1 MATLPLLLPYQ
12 KKWINDPSP
21 IKLME
26 KSRQIGISWATA
38 YSVIRRHLS
47 AENTLDTFISTRDH
61 YLSRLFLKDCQ
72 SFADLLHTFLKQKG
86 RPILCKKQLSKST
99 LNFSNGT
106 RIHALS
112 SSPNAQAGKRGTRIL
127 DEFALH
133 ADPEMLYTIAYPG
146 ITWGGQQI
154 IISTHRGKHNYFNQL
169 IQEITQNGNPKK
181 ISHHRVTLEN
191 ALNQGFLTLLK
202 TKISKEDPRQAM
214 DESAYFDYIRQSCPS
229 EEAFLQE
236 YMCQPEDS
244 ASAFLPYEL
253 ILENEYPPNAQWELS
268 LPLPPKGDFF
278 LGVDLGRTHDATV
291 FYLIQKEAG
300 LYLTRKIL
308 RLENQAFSKQ
318 AQLLHDFLACP
329 ALRRVCIDQSGLGR
343 QFAESFKEQYSK
355 GRIEGVTFTPAVKEA
370 LAYSLKSSLEGHAFR
385 IPSSPALRADF
396 NRIQKITTFAGNP
409 RLDAPRSKDGHSDH
423 FWAATLALHAAQ
435 TQKPLPPMHYTVVK
449 RPAHN
454 FFL

>member
-1 MATLPLLLPYQ
+1 MSTLPLLLPYQ
-12 KKWINDPSP
+12 KKWINDASP

-47 AENTLDTFISTRDH
+47 VDNTLDTFISTRDH

-72 SFADLLHTFLKQKG
+72 NFADLLHTFLKQKN
-86 RPILCKKQLSKST
+86 RPILSSKQLSKCT

-133 ADPEMLYTIAYPG
+133 ADPEMLYTVAYPG

-181 ISHHRVTLEN
+181 ISHHRVTLEK
-191 ALNQGFLTLLK
+191 ALEEGFLTLLK
-202 TKISKEDPRQAM
+202 TKISKQDPRQDM
-214 DESAYFDYIRQSCPS
+214 DESAYFNYIRQTCPS

-236 YMCQPEDS
+236 YMCKPEDS
-244 ASAFLPYEL
+244 TSAFLPYEL
-253 ILENEYPPNAQWELS
+253 ILENEYPASTSWELS

-278 LGVDLGRTHDATV
+278 LGIDLGRTHDSTV

-300 LYLTRKIL
+300 LYLTRKLI
-308 RLENQAFSKQ
+308 RLHNQPFSKQ
-318 AQLLHDFLACP
+318 ARLLHDFLSSP
-329 ALRRVCIDQSGLGR
+329 SLHRVCIDQSGLGR
-343 QFAESFKEQYSK
+343 QFAEDFKEQYTK
-355 GRIEGVTFTPAVKEA
+355 GRIEGVTFSPAIKEA
-370 LAYSLKSSLEGHAFR
+370 LAYSLKSSLESHIFR
-385 IPSSPALRADF
+385 IPSSPELRADF
-396 NRIQKITTFAGNP
+396 NRIQKIITFAGNP

-423 FWAATLALHAAQ
+423 FWAAALALHAAQ
-435 TQKPLPPMHYTVVK
+435 DQKPNRHPYYTILK
-449 RPAHN
+449 RPSHSL
-454 FFL
+454 FL